1 MRCFFIHQKSF
12 LLHDFNTTPTTPIT
26 TFFIA
31 LTTTLKTTL
40 MTTVV
45 VKEEG
50 SLARQSTD
58 DAADVQ
64 FSTHDDARDWCWRLG
79 GGRFFFLRVVVVYVA

>member
-1 MRCFFIHQKSF
+1 MIDFMMMMMTP
-12 LLHDFNTTPTTPIT
+12 LYDFNTTTTTPFALR
-26 TFFIA
+26 TF
-31 LTTTLKTTL
+31 
-40 MTTVV
+40 V

-50 SLARQSTD
+50 GTLARQATD

-64 FSTHDDARDWCWRLG
+64 FSTHDDARDWRRF

>member
-1 MRCFFIHQKSF
+1 MMILMRKKNEGKKMRCFFIHQKSF

-40 MTTVV
+40 TTTVV

-50 SLARQSTD
+50 TILARQ
-58 DAADVQ
+58 
-64 FSTHDDARDWCWRLG
+64 
-79 GGRFFFLRVVVVYVA
+79 